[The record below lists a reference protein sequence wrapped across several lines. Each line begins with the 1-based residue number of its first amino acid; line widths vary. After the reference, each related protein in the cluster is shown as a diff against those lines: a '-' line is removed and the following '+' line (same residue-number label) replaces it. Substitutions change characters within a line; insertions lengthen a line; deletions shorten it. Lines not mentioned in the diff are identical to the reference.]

1 MCNVQFYLRPLMY
14 LLFGLL
20 KHRWVLLRL
29 RLPQCR
35 RFFHA
40 GTQIHKGDPGRS
52 GIWTLE
58 SGCRRGF
65 ELKLAPGLPS
75 TEDHSYHRS
84 SQVRL
89 SQTRAPQHFW
99 SRRDTHWFKFS
110 RSTTSQEY
118 RITQCLVM
126 ALEGELVVFKLTPCK
141 NKNMY
146 YLSLWASSWR
156 FRLLIMSRRISKDS
170 ASSWAKWSATPD
182 LVQWSVAPPSWS
194 TPASLVTTQHNF

>member
-1 MCNVQFYLRPLMY
+1 MGTLALATHWAIFPRSLRAIMLSDVKASSAVRSPEFGRNTIGMSRESHSWTKWAEDRFEIKNTSLCMCNVQFYLRPLMY

-65 ELKLAPGLPS
+65 ELKLAAGLPS

-84 SQVRL
+84 SQARL
-89 SQTRAPQHFW
+89 CQTRAPQHFW
-99 SRRDTHWFKFS
+99 SRRDTHW
-110 RSTTSQEY
+110 
-118 RITQCLVM
+118 
-126 ALEGELVVFKLTPCK
+126 
-141 NKNMY
+141 
-146 YLSLWASSWR
+146 LSLAVA
-156 FRLLIMSRRISKDS
+156 LLVKNTELPNALLWHSR
-170 ASSWAKWSATPD
+170 
-182 LVQWSVAPPSWS
+182 V
-194 TPASLVTTQHNF
+194 SLWCLN